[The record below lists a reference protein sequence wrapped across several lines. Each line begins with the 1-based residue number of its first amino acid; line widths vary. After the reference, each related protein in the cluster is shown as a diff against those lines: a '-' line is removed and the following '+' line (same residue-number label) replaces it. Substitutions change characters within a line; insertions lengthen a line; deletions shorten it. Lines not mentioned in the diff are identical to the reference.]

1 MSNRIVP
8 QVYRAIIDEVMA
20 NIKSEFE
27 EFGVD
32 DDVMAQL
39 QNKWETKV
47 VASNVAQFEPPA
59 PTSPPAR
66 HPPIHPTHPHP
77 PPPPQPQYH
86 PHHPPHPSHPSLMQ
100 YPYQPYPPPPGYP
113 YAYPPPPPQGYQ
125 LPPIVQPPPPPPPG
139 YPYAYPPPP
148 PQGYQLP
155 PIVQPPPPPQ
165 PQPLPAPS
173 PRVKTEDEDAAPKH
187 GTFAPAGGVQLTRVP
202 QVDGPSEEAKGGG
215 GGVDGWDEVVGSGAP
230 RTKKYSP
237 LEEYMKTLVMSEA
250 GPSRIS
256 QLDGS
261 SEIDAASPPLQT
273 LDDGRGTEEIGSDLD
288 DSDDSDADD
297 VENEGAGE
305 AGDYVF
311 CTYDKVWLFIQSPP
325 SGSNR
330 LSQVQRVKNKWKCV
344 LKDGMIHVNGKDY
357 LFMKCNGQHHS
368 PMRVWFTRDI
378 SSDDCFRREI
388 GVAIQAERV
397 ATGSFI
403 NEFLSRKKTGSEVGR
418 CLPKGRP
425 P

>member
-32 DDVMAQL
+32 EDVMAQL

-59 PTSPPAR
+59 PLRLPRVILRSTLR
-66 HPPIHPTHPHP
+66 IRTHPHRRNP
-77 PPPPQPQYH
+77 STTH
-86 PHHPPHPSHPSLMQ
+86 TIHLIPHIRRSCSIRTSHTRLHRAIRMRTRRLRRRDTSSLRSCS
-100 YPYQPYPPPPGYP
+100 PAATPATTSPG
-113 YAYPPPPPQGYQ
+113 AQSAGKD
-125 LPPIVQPPPPPPPG
+125 
-139 YPYAYPPPP
+139 
-148 PQGYQLP
+148 
-155 PIVQPPPPPQ
+155 
-165 PQPLPAPS
+165 
-173 PRVKTEDEDAAPKH
+173 RRRRRAPKH

-202 QVDGPSEEAKGGG
+202 QVDGPSEEANGGG
-215 GGVDGWDEVVGSGAP
+215 GGVDGWDEVAGSGAP

-311 CTYDKVWLFIQSPP
+311 CTYDKV
-325 SGSNR
+325 
-330 LSQVQRVKNKWKCV
+330 QRVKNKWKCV

-378 SSDDCFRREI
+378 SSDGYFRREI
-388 GVAIQAERV
+388 GVAIQV
-397 ATGSFI
+397 A
-403 NEFLSRKKTGSEVGR
+403 KKTGSEVGR

>member
-20 NIKSEFE
+20 NIKGEFE

-32 DDVMAQL
+32 DDVLAQL

-86 PHHPPHPSHPSLMQ
+86 PHHPPHPSHPSLLQ

-125 LPPIVQPPPPPPPG
+125 LPPL
-139 YPYAYPPPP
+139 APP
-148 PQGYQLP
+148 PQPQL
-155 PIVQPPPPPQ
+155 QPPPQ
-165 PQPLPAPS
+165 PQPQPQLQPPPQPAPAPS
-173 PRVKTEDEDAAPKH
+173 PRVKTEEDDVPRH
-187 GTFAPAGGVQLTRVP
+187 GTFAPGGVQLTRVP
-202 QVDGPSEEAKGGG
+202 QVDGEASGEKAGT
-215 GGVDGWDEVVGSGAP
+215 DGWDELVEVP
-230 RTKKYSP
+230 RAKKFSP
-237 LEEYMKTLVMSEA
+237 LEEYMKTLAMPQA
-250 GPSRIS
+250 GPSRIP
-256 QLDGS
+256 QVDGS
-261 SEIDAASPPLQT
+261 SDGDPASPPLQT

-311 CTYDKVWLFIQSPP
+311 CTYDKV
-325 SGSNR
+325 
-330 LSQVQRVKNKWKCV
+330 QRVKNKWKCV

-357 LFMKCNGQHHS
+357 LFMKCNG
-368 PMRVWFTRDI
+368 
-378 SSDDCFRREI
+378 
-388 GVAIQAERV
+388 
-397 ATGSFI
+397 
-403 NEFLSRKKTGSEVGR
+403 EFEW
-418 CLPKGRP
+418 
-425 P
+425 

>member
-32 DDVMAQL
+32 DEVLAQL

-59 PTSPPAR
+59 QTSPPSR
-66 HPPIHPTHPHP
+66 HPAIHPTHAHA
-77 PPPPQPQYH
+77 PPPPQHHHMH

-113 YAYPPPPPQGYQ
+113 YPYPPQGYQ
-125 LPPIVQPPPPPPPG
+125 LPPLV
-139 YPYAYPPPP
+139 APPP
-148 PQGYQLP
+148 PQ
-155 PIVQPPPPPQ
+155 
-165 PQPLPAPS
+165 PAPS
-173 PRVKTEDEDAAPKH
+173 PRVKTEDDDVPKH
-187 GTFAPAGGVQLTRVP
+187 GTFAPTNVQLARVP
-202 QVDGPSEEAKGGG
+202 QMDGESSTDTMGR
-215 GGVDGWDEVVGSGAP
+215 DGWDAAVAK
-230 RTKKYSP
+230 RKSP
-237 LEEYMKTLVMSEA
+237 LEAYMKSLQA
-250 GPSRIS
+250 GPSRLV

-261 SEIDAASPPLQT
+261 SDLDAGSPPLQT

-297 VENEGAGE
+297 VESRSIPCYLTFFSSFSDEGAGE

-311 CTYDKVWLFIQSPP
+311 CTYDK
-325 SGSNR
+325 
-330 LSQVQRVKNKWKCV
+330 VQRVKNKWKCV

-357 LFMKCNGQHHS
+357 LFMKCNGC
-368 PMRVWFTRDI
+368 V
-378 SSDDCFRREI
+378 
-388 GVAIQAERV
+388 
-397 ATGSFI
+397 
-403 NEFLSRKKTGSEVGR
+403 
-418 CLPKGRP
+418 
-425 P
+425 

>member
-20 NIKSEFE
+20 NIKGEFE

-32 DDVMAQL
+32 DDVLAQL

-47 VASNVAQFEPPA
+47 VASNVAQFEPP
-59 PTSPPAR
+59 PQTSPPAR

-86 PHHPPHPSHPSLMQ
+86 PHHPPHPSHPSLLQ

-113 YAYPPPPPQGYQ
+113 YAYPPPQGYQ
-125 LPPIVQPPPPPPPG
+125 LPPLAPPPMPQSQPPP
-139 YPYAYPPPP
+139 
-148 PQGYQLP
+148 QHQ
-155 PIVQPPPPPQ
+155 PPPQ
-165 PQPLPAPS
+165 PQPQPQQQAPAPIQ
-173 PRVKTEDEDAAPKH
+173 RVKTEEEDTTPRH
-187 GTFAPAGGVQLTRVP
+187 GTFAPGGIQLTRVP
-202 QVDGPSEEAKGGG
+202 QVDGETGEKGGA
-215 GGVDGWDEVVGSGAP
+215 DAWEELAAAP
-230 RTKKYSP
+230 RPRKFSP
-237 LEEYMKTLVMSEA
+237 LEEYMKTLVMPEA

-256 QLDGS
+256 QVDGS
-261 SEIDAASPPLQT
+261 SDDDPPSPPLQT

-311 CTYDKVWLFIQSPP
+311 CTYDKV
-325 SGSNR
+325 
-330 LSQVQRVKNKWKCV
+330 QRVKNKWKCV

-357 LFMKCNGQHHS
+357 LFMKCNG
-368 PMRVWFTRDI
+368 
-378 SSDDCFRREI
+378 
-388 GVAIQAERV
+388 
-397 ATGSFI
+397 
-403 NEFLSRKKTGSEVGR
+403 EFEW
-418 CLPKGRP
+418 
-425 P
+425 

>member
-32 DDVMAQL
+32 EDVMAQL

-125 LPPIVQPPPPPPPG
+125 LPPIVQPPPPP
-139 YPYAYPPPP
+139 
-148 PQGYQLP
+148 
-155 PIVQPPPPPQ
+155 Q

-173 PRVKTEDEDAAPKH
+173 PRVKTEDEDGAPKH

-202 QVDGPSEEAKGGG
+202 QVDGPSEEANGGG
-215 GGVDGWDEVVGSGAP
+215 GGGGLDGWDEVAGSGAP

-311 CTYDKVWLFIQSPP
+311 CTYDKV
-325 SGSNR
+325 
-330 LSQVQRVKNKWKCV
+330 QRVKNKWKCV

-357 LFMKCNGQHHS
+357 LFMKCNG
-368 PMRVWFTRDI
+368 
-378 SSDDCFRREI
+378 
-388 GVAIQAERV
+388 
-397 ATGSFI
+397 
-403 NEFLSRKKTGSEVGR
+403 EFEW
-418 CLPKGRP
+418 
-425 P
+425 

>member
-32 DDVMAQL
+32 EDVMAQL

-113 YAYPPPPPQGYQ
+113 PHRH
-125 LPPIVQPPPPPPPG
+125 
-139 YPYAYPPPP
+139 
-148 PQGYQLP
+148 
-155 PIVQPPPPPQ
+155 
-165 PQPLPAPS
+165 PS
-173 PRVKTEDEDAAPKH
+173 HNLSQRQSAGKDRRRRRAPKH

-202 QVDGPSEEAKGGG
+202 QVDGPSEEANGGG
-215 GGVDGWDEVVGSGAP
+215 GGVDGWDEVAGSDA
-230 RTKKYSP
+230 
-237 LEEYMKTLVMSEA
+237 LAMSEA

-288 DSDDSDADD
+288 DSAMIRTRMMLR
-297 VENEGAGE
+297 GAGE

-311 CTYDKVWLFIQSPP
+311 CTYDK
-325 SGSNR
+325 
-330 LSQVQRVKNKWKCV
+330 VQRVKNKWKCV

-357 LFMKCNGQHHS
+357 LFMKCNGQHRS

-378 SSDDCFRREI
+378 SSDGCFRREI
-388 GVAIQAERV
+388 GVAIQV
-397 ATGSFI
+397 A
-403 NEFLSRKKTGSEVGR
+403 KKVGSEVGR